1 MTAHQVASYGRPVQ
15 YEIHIDGRI
24 GARWAAWFD
33 GFAITSGPD
42 GTSVLRGHVVDQAA
56 LHGLLQKLRDLGIPL
71 RSLTPI
77 EDLTDEGSQP
87 EPEGTQRNG

>member
-1 MTAHQVASYGRPVQ
+1 VQ
-15 YEIHIDGRI
+15 YEILIDGHI
-24 GARWAAWFD
+24 GARWEAWFD

-42 GTSVLRGHVVDQAA
+42 GTTVLRGDVVDQAA

-77 EDLTDEGSQP
+77 EDLTTEGSAP
-87 EPEGTQRNG
+87 EPEGTRPNR